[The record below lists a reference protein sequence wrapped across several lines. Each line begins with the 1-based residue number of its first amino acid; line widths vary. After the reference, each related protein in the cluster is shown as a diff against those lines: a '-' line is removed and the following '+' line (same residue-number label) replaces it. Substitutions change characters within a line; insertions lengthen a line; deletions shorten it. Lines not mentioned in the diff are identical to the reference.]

1 MSSSGLTRRGFLK
14 AGAVAGAAAAAVNV
28 LAGCTNPGDES
39 ATSDPVVVDSDA
51 ATSVTETYAQVDL
64 PFAEASVWELP
75 LGNVLHPSE
84 GVWVPVTTAG
94 ASATPMV
101 KASALSLASGNLFE
115 VVPEPITPVA
125 TEVIYNVRCS
135 DSVYAWVELDYV
147 TRSWNLYASSF
158 SDGALTGE
166 TVTLWTGDANFDPA
180 QFAVSGDAVLWQV
193 QPSLSGTR
201 TTESSHCYL
210 WRAGSPDARVVV
222 ESLGRFATPPSISG
236 GEAIVVP
243 RVNAEEGVFYG
254 ITAYSLADD
263 LETRVDQLVLPQSV
277 RPLRATR
284 IGERF
289 VLSIEAS
296 YGSGGLLGTMGTY
309 IGMGDNKFV
318 MLSREPSECA
328 AGKGDVFI
336 IKSRSSYFVVN
347 TEEQTFSILSSAD
360 RSVDYGEFPARAGE
374 CDTFVTFATVK
385 DADAGYPSHVV
396 ARAFSL

>member
-1 MSSSGLTRRGFLK
+1 MASSGLTRRGFLR
-14 AGAVAGAAAAAVNV
+14 AGAAAGVAAAAVNV
-28 LAGCTNPGDES
+28 LSGCTNPAGEDS
-39 ATSDPVVVDSDA
+39 ASDPVVVDSDA
-51 ATSVTETYAQVDL
+51 ATSVTDTYAQTDL
-64 PFAEASVWELP
+64 PYAESNVWELP

-84 GVWVPVTTAG
+84 GWWVPVTTAG

-101 KASALSLASGNLFE
+101 KASALSLSSGNLFE

-147 TRSWNLYASSF
+147 TRSWNLYASAF

-166 TVTLWTGDANFDPA
+166 TVTLWTGDANYDPA
-180 QFAVSGDAVLWQV
+180 PFAVSGDAVIWQV
-193 QPSLSGTR
+193 QPALSGSR
-201 TTESSHCYL
+201 TTESSHLYL
-210 WRAGSPDARVVV
+210 WRAGSSDARAVV
-222 ESLGRFATPPSISG
+222 ESPGRFATPPSISG
-236 GEAIVVP
+236 GHAIVVP
-243 RVNAEEGVFYG
+243 RVNADQGVFYG
-254 ITAYSLADD
+254 ITAYSLEDD
-263 LETRVDQLVLPQSV
+263 LETQVDRLVLPQSV

-289 VLSIEAS
+289 VFSIEAS

-309 IGMGDNKFV
+309 IGMGDNMFV

-328 AGKGDVFI
+328 AGKGDVFV

-347 TEEQTFSILSSAD
+347 TDAQTFSILTSAD

-385 DADAGYPSHVV
+385 DADTGYPSHVV
-396 ARAFSL
+396 ARTFPL

>member
-135 DSVYAWVELDYV
+135 DSVYAWGRRAVAGPAVAQRHAHHREL
-147 TRSWNLYASSF
+147 
-158 SDGALTGE
+158 AL
-166 TVTLWTGDANFDPA
+166 
-180 QFAVSGDAVLWQV
+180 
-193 QPSLSGTR
+193 
-201 TTESSHCYL
+201 
-210 WRAGSPDARVVV
+210 
-222 ESLGRFATPPSISG
+222 
-236 GEAIVVP
+236 
-243 RVNAEEGVFYG
+243 
-254 ITAYSLADD
+254 
-263 LETRVDQLVLPQSV
+263 LP
-277 RPLRATR
+277 
-284 IGERF
+284 
-289 VLSIEAS
+289 
-296 YGSGGLLGTMGTY
+296 
-309 IGMGDNKFV
+309 
-318 MLSREPSECA
+318 
-328 AGKGDVFI
+328 
-336 IKSRSSYFVVN
+336 
-347 TEEQTFSILSSAD
+347 
-360 RSVDYGEFPARAGE
+360 
-374 CDTFVTFATVK
+374 
-385 DADAGYPSHVV
+385 V
-396 ARAFSL
+396 ARRVA